1 MKAVEIAF
9 VIMPALLILGV
20 TFWPTL
26 CALHRKLTMTPDELE
41 AWELAEH
48 HGEHDW

>member
-9 VIMPALLILGV
+9 MVTPALLMLGV
-20 TFWPTL
+20 TFWPVYCL
-26 CALHRKLTMTPDELE
+26 VKRKLTMAPEELE